1 MARNN
6 AQGENLQRGNSGAST
21 ASTSGSTS
29 ASAAIRVRSRPDPF
43 LVVCRCFSIVTSAA
57 VILRISVNIL
67 SAIRSFKDGSDVFVI
82 AMFVVVAETEWGFII
97 KFWKI
102 LLPFR
107 EESGDE
113 ELSVLPRHTK
123 VIVTGNNRTKSVLV
137 GLQGVVKKAVG
148 LGGWHWLVPRVGD
161 SLLQHQRSPINIEM
175 AVSSFNRNLNS
186 AKFQSSIFGIVVPV
200 EEFKDEEMV
209 DVKSL
214 HIRNFF

>member
-1 MARNN
+1 
-6 AQGENLQRGNSGAST
+6 
-21 ASTSGSTS
+21 
-29 ASAAIRVRSRPDPF
+29 
-43 LVVCRCFSIVTSAA
+43 
-57 VILRISVNIL
+57 
-67 SAIRSFKDGSDVFVI
+67 
-82 AMFVVVAETEWGFII
+82 MFVVVAETEWGFII
-97 KFWKI
+97 TFWKGTKMLEPELCSSQI

-148 LGGWHWLVPRVGD
+148 LGGWHWLVSSNPSSPVLLTTPVPRVGD

-175 AVSSFNRNLNS
+175 AVFDSDCVISTIFDVSSFNRNLNS
-186 AKFQSSIFGIVVPV
+186 AKFQSSIFGTVVLRKPSSLQ

-214 HIRNFF
+214 HIRNFL